1 MAQSGPEAVGAVM
14 SAQDVCSWHFADQL
28 DEAV

>member
-1 MAQSGPEAVGAVM
+1 MGAVM